1 MLERLRP
8 AGAESTMA
16 TLLRRTERA
25 TWTLQGTLP
34 WQVPHVPGFSET
46 WFCIMTN
53 HRQGESPRQR
63 ENTMSAYKL
72 SLRQRSGESRGEG
85 AATRRCV
92 AGAGSEP
99 GALAWLLRRG
109 LGRFTLAA
117 ALVVLAVMPAQAD
130 GADGDLR
137 LRGGPSHNEGRLE
150 IFHDDEW
157 GTVCD
162 DFFGRIDAKVA
173 CKQMGYTGAEAVL
186 TDVVVAPGRRFW
198 LDDVNCVGNEDEL
211 TECFYN
217 SNVRN
222 SSSRTDPQWGIANCI
237 PAEQVG
243 VRCTASTSA
252 NSVELNESALTVQE
266 QGGGSRYTVRLG
278 KAPTGNVTVA
288 ISGQSST
295 VTVDSTPLTFT
306 TGNWS
311 TPQRVTLTAF
321 DDSNRT
327 DDSFTLTHTASGGGY
342 GSVTASLSVTVEDD
356 DGPVQAQI
364 DSGGIVSLN
373 EGESRTYRI
382 WLDSAPTEQVTVAV
396 TAPSKVSVNPA
407 SLTFTT
413 GNWSTPQTVTLEASH
428 DNDTSD
434 ETQYVTHRATK
445 GDYTTTLSRVQ
456 VEITDD
462 DDGED
467 QIGAR
472 PSGALWWAALTARRE
487 TGGATGHIN
496 YTAPHADLGK
506 LSDSEGGSRFTY
518 DGVTRAI
525 EAMFVDSSGHFQLW
539 VDSGDES
546 ALPNSAVLHVGNQSV
561 TLASATRHSFKTI
574 YNDGPAPT
582 MREDTYWWQSG
593 SHGVSLSDRQVV
605 AAWLEA
611 PAGSELPGTP
621 RSVEAQARDGK
632 ANLEWVAPPEV
643 PSKPVTSYEYQQE
656 GTEEWTSTGG
666 TATTKEVAGL
676 ANGESYTFRVRAVNA
691 AGKGAASAPSNAVT
705 PTVAVTPAASLTA
718 SFVSVPAEH
727 DGVTAFWL
735 ELSFDAA
742 VAKGSRKHIRA
753 LLGVT
758 GGSETRMRRKD
769 DRLDHWRIRIEP
781 SSDEAVTV
789 TLSPSPACGE
799 TGAVCTDD
807 GRTFTTALA
816 QTIPGPA
823 TPRHLIGTDDDDTLS
838 GQDGNDTLEGGL
850 GDDTLDGGLGDDILY
865 GDDGDPDVT
874 DPAEGDDVLYGEGG
888 DDVLYGDA
896 GDDELYGGADN
907 DELYGDADDD
917 ELYGE
922 SGDDDLYGGGGDD
935 VLDGGGGADI
945 LTGGAGADTFVF
957 AAGHGTD
964 TITDFSPEEVDLID
978 LRALSGI
985 TGFAALTLT
994 AEDTDTLLDLSAH
1007 GGGTVRLEDIAVA
1020 DLAAEDFL
1028 LP

>member
-1 MLERLRP
+1 
-8 AGAESTMA
+8 
-16 TLLRRTERA
+16 
-25 TWTLQGTLP
+25 
-34 WQVPHVPGFSET
+34 
-46 WFCIMTN
+46 
-53 HRQGESPRQR
+53 
-63 ENTMSAYKL
+63 MSAYKL

-109 LGRFTLAA
+109 LSSFTLAA
-117 ALVVLAVMPAQAD
+117 ALVVLAVMPAHAEALD
-130 GADGDLR
+130 DGDLR

-150 IFHDDEW
+150 IFHDNEW

-173 CKQMGYTGAEAVL
+173 CKQMNYTGAEAYL
-186 TDVVVAPGRRFW
+186 TDVAVAPGRRFW
-198 LDDVNCVGNEDEL
+198 LDDVNCVGNEAKL

-217 SNVRN
+217 SGVRTN
-222 SSSRTDPQWGIANCI
+222 PPWGIANCI

-243 VRCTASTSA
+243 VRCTASTST
-252 NSVELNESALTVQE
+252 NSVEFNKSHLTVQE
-266 QGGGSRYTVRLG
+266 EGGGSSYTVRLG
-278 KAPTGNVTVA
+278 KAPTGNVTVT
-288 ISGQSST
+288 ISGQSTT
-295 VTVDSTPLTFT
+295 VTVASTPLTFT

-311 TPQRVTLTAF
+311 TPQTVTLTAAA
-321 DDSNRT
+321 DSNRT
-327 DDSFTLTHTASGGGY
+327 DNSFTLTHTASGGGY

-356 DGPVQAQI
+356 DGPVEAHI
-364 DSGGIVSLN
+364 DSGGIVDLT

-382 WLDSAPTEQVTVAV
+382 WLASAPTEQVTVAV
-396 TAPSKVSVNPA
+396 TAPSKVSVNPT

-413 GNWSTPQTVTLEASH
+413 ANWSTPQTVTLEASH

-445 GDYTTTLSRVQ
+445 GEYNTTLGRVQ
-456 VEITDD
+456 VEIEDD

-467 QIGAR
+467 QIGSR
-472 PSGALWWAALTARRE
+472 PSGAVWWAALTARRE

-496 YTAPHADLGK
+496 YTSPHADTGK
-506 LSDSEGGSRFTY
+506 LSNGSFTHN
-518 DGVTRAI
+518 GVVREIDAL
-525 EAMFVDSSGHFQLW
+525 FVDREGVLQLW

-574 YNDGPAPT
+574 YNDGRAPT
-582 MREDTYWWQSG
+582 MREDTYWWESEDH
-593 SHGVSLSDRQVV
+593 SVSLSDRQVV

-632 ANLEWVAPPEV
+632 ANLEWLAPPEV

-656 GTEEWTSTGG
+656 GAEEWMSTGG
-666 TATTKEVAGL
+666 TATTEEVAGL

-705 PTVAVTPAASLTA
+705 PTAAVTPAASLTA

-727 DGVTAFWL
+727 DGETAFWL
-735 ELSFDAA
+735 ELSFDAP
-742 VAKGSRKHIRA
+742 VVQGSKSNIRA

-789 TLSPSPACGE
+789 TLTASPACGE
-799 TGAVCTDD
+799 TGAVCTAD
-807 GRTFTTALA
+807 GRALTAAIA
-816 QTIPGPA
+816 QTVPGPA

-838 GQDGNDTLEGGL
+838 GQDGSDTLEGGL
-850 GDDTLDGGLGDDILY
+850 GADTLDGGWGDDTLY

-874 DPAEGDDVLYGEGG
+874 DPGEGDDVLDGQDG

-896 GDDELYGGADN
+896 GDDTLYGGADN

-945 LTGGAGADTFVF
+945 LTGGLGADTFVF

-964 TITDFSPEEVDLID
+964 TITDFTPAEADLID

>member
-1 MLERLRP
+1 
-8 AGAESTMA
+8 
-16 TLLRRTERA
+16 
-25 TWTLQGTLP
+25 
-34 WQVPHVPGFSET
+34 
-46 WFCIMTN
+46 
-53 HRQGESPRQR
+53 
-63 ENTMSAYKL
+63 MSAYNL

-117 ALVVLAVMPAQAD
+117 ALVVLAVMTAHAAD
-130 GADGDLR
+130 PADGDLR
-137 LRGGPSHNEGRLE
+137 IRGGPTHNEGRLE

-173 CKQMGYTGAEAVL
+173 CKQLGYTGAEAVL
-186 TDVVVAPGRRFW
+186 TDVAVAPGRRFW
-198 LDDVNCVGNEDEL
+198 LDDVNCNGSENKL

-217 SNVRN
+217 NGRLEI
-222 SSSRTDPQWGIANCI
+222 PPWGTANCI

-243 VRCTASTSA
+243 VRCTASTTATA
-252 NSVELNESALTVQE
+252 NSVELNKSHLTLQE
-266 QGGGSRYTVRLG
+266 QGPDATYTVRLG
-278 KAPTGNVTVA
+278 QAPTGNVTVE
-288 ISGQSST
+288 ISGQSATLT
-295 VTVDSTPLTFT
+295 VASTPLTFT

-311 TPQRVTLTAF
+311 TPQTVTLTA
-321 DDSNRT
+321 DDDTNRS
-327 DDSFTLTHTASGGGY
+327 DGSFTLAHAASGGGY
-342 GSVTASLSVTVEDD
+342 VNVTASLSVTVEDD
-356 DGPVQAQI
+356 DGPVEAHI
-364 DSGGIVSLN
+364 DSGGIVSLT

-382 WLDSAPTEQVTVAV
+382 WLASAPTEQVTVAV
-396 TAPSKVSVNPA
+396 TAPSKVSVNPT
-407 SLTFTT
+407 SLTFTA

-456 VEITDD
+456 VDITDD

-467 QIGAR
+467 QIGSR
-472 PSGALWWAALTARRE
+472 PSSALWWAALTARRE
-487 TGGATGHIN
+487 TGGATGHID
-496 YTAPHADLGK
+496 YTSPHAATGK
-506 LSDSEGGSRFTY
+506 LSNDEFTY
-518 DGVTRAI
+518 GGVTRAI
-525 EAMFVDSSGHFQLW
+525 DALFVDRNGHFQIW
-539 VDSGDES
+539 VDSGNGS
-546 ALPNSAVLHVGNQSV
+546 VLPNGSVLHVGSESL
-561 TLASATRHSFKTI
+561 TLESATLQTFKTM
-574 YNDGPAPT
+574 YNDGRVPT
-582 MREDTYWWQSG
+582 MRYHTYWWQSG

-611 PAGSELPGTP
+611 PTGSELPGTP
-621 RSVEAQARDGK
+621 RSVNAQARDGK

-656 GTEEWTSTGG
+656 GTEVWTSTGG

-691 AGKGAASAPSNAVT
+691 AGKGAASAPSNVVT
-705 PTVAVTPAASLTA
+705 PTPAVTPAASLTA
-718 SFVSVPAEH
+718 SFVSVPVEH

-742 VAKGSRKHIRA
+742 VVQGSKSNIQA

-769 DRLDHWRIRIEP
+769 GRLDHWRIRIEP

-816 QTIPGPA
+816 QTIPGPV
-823 TPRHLIGTDDDDTLS
+823 TPRHLIGTAAADTLS
-838 GQDGNDTLEGGL
+838 GQDGADTLEGGL
-850 GDDTLDGGLGDDILY
+850 GADTLDGGPGDDTLY

-874 DPAEGDDVLYGEGG
+874 DPGEGDDELYGDAG
-888 DDVLYGDA
+888 DDELYGDA